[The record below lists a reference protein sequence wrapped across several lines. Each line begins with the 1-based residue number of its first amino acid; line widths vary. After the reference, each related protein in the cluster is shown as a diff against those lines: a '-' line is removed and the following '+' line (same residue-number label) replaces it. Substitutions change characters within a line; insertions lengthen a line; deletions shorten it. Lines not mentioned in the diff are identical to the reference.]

1 MFDLLCFVGFVC
13 VFLLEKNTKI
23 DEKFTFDM
31 IIVLIIFSSIHIYKL
46 LKTKLMLHMACRRP
60 QQILAQMPCRSPST
74 RPLPE
79 LALMPLY
86 ADSSNQ

>member
-46 LKTKLMLHMACRRP
+46 LW
-60 QQILAQMPCRSPST
+60 
-74 RPLPE
+74 
-79 LALMPLY
+79 
-86 ADSSNQ
+86 N

>member
-13 VFLLEKNTKI
+13 VVLLEKNTKI

-46 LKTKLMLHMACRRP
+46 LW
-60 QQILAQMPCRSPST
+60 
-74 RPLPE
+74 
-79 LALMPLY
+79 
-86 ADSSNQ
+86 N